1 MLLVQELAIKRVFH
15 PGTRFGTLL
24 LKTIIAVTGASGAG
38 KSHFSRELLHTL
50 QNYSPDL
57 DIAILTEDAYYRDQ
71 TAMAMAEREQVNY
84 DHPDSLEH
92 ELLLD
97 HLLRLRRGQAIEVP
111 VYDYSQ
117 HTRSDQ
123 SVSLHPVELLIVEGI
138 LLFTNP
144 LLRREFDLRLFVDTP
159 LEVCLQRRLDRD
171 CRERGRTEQSVQ
183 AQFEATVKPMYH
195 EFIAPAREHAHLQLD
210 GTKNS
215 SHSAGLML
223 TELQR
228 KGILP

>member
-1 MLLVQELAIKRVFH
+1 M
-15 PGTRFGTLL
+15 

-38 KSHFSRELLHTL
+38 KSHFSRELLQTL
-50 QNYSPDL
+50 QKHSPAI

-71 TAMAMAEREQVNY
+71 ADMAMAERVRVNY
-84 DHPDSLEH
+84 DHPDSIEH
-92 ELLLD
+92 DLLLD
-97 HLLRLRRGQAIEVP
+97 HLLQLRRGQAVEVP
-111 VYDYSQ
+111 VYDYTQ
-117 HTRSDQ
+117 HTRSDE
-123 SVSLHPVELLIVEGI
+123 SVSLNPVELLIVEGI
-138 LLFTNP
+138 LLFSNP

-159 LEVCLQRRLDRD
+159 LEVCLQRRLERD

-183 AQFEATVKPMYH
+183 EQFESTVKPMYH
-195 EFIAPAREHAHLQLD
+195 EFIVPAREHAHLLLD

>member
-1 MLLVQELAIKRVFH
+1 V
-15 PGTRFGTLL
+15 

-38 KSHFSRELLHTL
+38 KSHFSRELMATVRSHAPT
-50 QNYSPDL
+50 L

-71 TAMAMAEREQVNY
+71 AELAMAERERVNY
-84 DHPDSLEH
+84 DHPDSIEH

-97 HLLRLRRGQAIEVP
+97 HLLQLRGGQPVDVP

-117 HTRSDQ
+117 HTRSTE
-123 SVSLHPVELLIVEGI
+123 SVSLAPVQLLIVEGI

-144 LLRREFDLRLFVDTP
+144 LLRRQFDLRLFVDTP
-159 LEVCLQRRLDRD
+159 LEVCLQRRMDRD
-171 CRERGRTEQSVQ
+171 CRERGRSEQSVQ

-215 SHSAGLML
+215 SHSTGLML

>member
-1 MLLVQELAIKRVFH
+1 MQSYA
-15 PGTRFGTLL
+15 PT
-24 LKTIIAVTGASGAG
+24 
-38 KSHFSRELLHTL
+38 
-50 QNYSPDL
+50 L

-71 TAMAMAEREQVNY
+71 AELAMAERERVNY
-84 DHPDSLEH
+84 DHPDSIEH
-92 ELLLD
+92 ELLLE
-97 HLLRLRRGQAIEVP
+97 HLLQLRGGQPVDVP

-117 HTRSDQ
+117 HTRSTE
-123 SVSLHPVELLIVEGI
+123 SVSLAPVQLLIVEGI

-144 LLRREFDLRLFVDTP
+144 LLRRQFDLRLFVDTP
-159 LEVCLQRRLDRD
+159 LEVCLQRRMDRD
-171 CRERGRTEQSVQ
+171 CRERGRSEQSVQ

-215 SHSAGLML
+215 SHSTALML

>member
-1 MLLVQELAIKRVFH
+1 MLR
-15 PGTRFGTLL
+15 
-24 LKTIIAVTGASGAG
+24 TIIAVTGASGAG
-38 KSHFSRELLHTL
+38 KSHFSRELLQTL
-50 QNYSPDL
+50 QNYSPAL

-71 TAMAMAEREQVNY
+71 ADMAMAEREQVNY

-97 HLLRLRRGQAIEVP
+97 HLLQLRRGQMVEVP
-111 VYDYSQ
+111 VYDYTQ
-117 HTRSDQ
+117 HTRSDE

-159 LEVCLQRRLDRD
+159 IEVCLQRRLDRD
-171 CRERGRTEQSVQ
+171 CRERGRTRQSVQ
-183 AQFEATVKPMYH
+183 EQFEVTVKPMYH

-215 SHSAGLML
+215 SHSAGLLL